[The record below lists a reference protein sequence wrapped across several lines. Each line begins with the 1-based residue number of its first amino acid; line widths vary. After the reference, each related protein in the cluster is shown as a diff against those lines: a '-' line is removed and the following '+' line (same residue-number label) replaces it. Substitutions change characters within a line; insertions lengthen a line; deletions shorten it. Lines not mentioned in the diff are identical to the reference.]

1 MRVIICTIAFCLG
14 ALGVRA
20 QDVQVSFD
28 QEGTV
33 YSISQSL
40 NNQFGIITGF
50 DGFIEA
56 RLFRSGTDTTY
67 TLEVVT
73 ERNGQRS
80 RTTRTLTL
88 RDVQA
93 LRERVSSIRAEA
105 APTIPAS
112 VPVAGL
118 DQNGRTSLLWGSTL
132 WSLFYYGTATSIAL
146 DLNNPSVP
154 ILLAGGLGY
163 LVPALITSDLP
174 VTDGAASLALGGMF
188 QGTIHG
194 WALAAAIGGQSLFNS
209 DTPRLGFG
217 LSVLTGVTESIAG
230 YLVAT
235 NTNMS
240 EGRAGVINTT
250 SFYGM
255 LSGVLLTAAVFD
267 QVDPSSDV
275 AARTLG
281 GMALA
286 GAAAGIVAGDAIA
299 DAQHFSPGDA
309 TIYGITGLLGAG
321 LPVVVMAA
329 IQPDNFS
336 GTATSLLC
344 LGGTVGGLWVGTALT
359 KGYDYPASDGTV
371 SIISL
376 LGGGAIGLGLS
387 QALDVAPESVALMSY
402 AGALGGF
409 CVSLALAK
417 PQTPT
422 QSTSWL
428 DLDVDVNPMGPLVIR
443 QDLYGIQRPDPFVVA
458 RLRF

>member
-1 MRVIICTIAFCLG
+1 MRFLIIAIAFCVG
-14 ALGVRA
+14 TVGVRA

-28 QEGTV
+28 REGTV
-33 YSISQSL
+33 YSISQAL
-40 NNQFGIITGF
+40 NNRYAIITGF

-56 RLFRSGTDTTY
+56 RLFRTVADTTY
-67 TLEVVT
+67 TLEVVI
-73 ERNGQRS
+73 EVDGQRS
-80 RTTRTLTL
+80 RITKTLSQ
-88 RDVQA
+88 REVDA
-93 LRERVSSIRAEA
+93 LREKVSTITGVAPPAE
-105 APTIPAS
+105 PKPS
-112 VPVAGL
+112 PVAGL
-118 DQNGRTSLLWGSTL
+118 DQSGRTSLLWGSTL
-132 WSLFYYGTATSIAL
+132 WSLFYYGTATSVAL

-194 WALAAAIGGQSLFNS
+194 WALAAVAGGKSLFDS
-209 DTPRLGFG
+209 DTPRLGLG
-217 LSVLTGVTESIAG
+217 LSVLGGVTESVAG

-235 NTNMS
+235 NTGMS

-255 LSGVLLTAAVFD
+255 LSGVLVTAAVFD
-267 QVDPSSDV
+267 QVEPSSDV

-286 GAAAGIVAGDAIA
+286 GAAAGILAGDAIA
-299 DAQHFSPGDA
+299 DAQYFSPGDA
-309 TIYGITGLLGAG
+309 TIYGISGLLGAA
-321 LPVVVMAA
+321 LPVVVMSA

-344 LGGTVGGLWVGTALT
+344 LGGTVGGLWAGSELVRG
-359 KGYDYPASDGTV
+359 KDYPASDGTV

-376 LGGGAIGLGLS
+376 LGGGAIGLGIS
-387 QALDVAPESVALMSY
+387 QALEVAPETVALMSY

-428 DLDVDVNPMGPLVIR
+428 DLDVDVNPMGPFVIR
-443 QDLYGIQRPDPFVVA
+443 RDHLGIQRPDPFVVA